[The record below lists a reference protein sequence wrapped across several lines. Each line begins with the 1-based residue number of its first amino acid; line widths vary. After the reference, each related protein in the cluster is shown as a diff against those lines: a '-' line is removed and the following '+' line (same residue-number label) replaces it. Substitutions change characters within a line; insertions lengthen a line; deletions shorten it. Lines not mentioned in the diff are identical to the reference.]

1 MKVKYIVGKK
11 KIASQVFT
19 HNVYNV
25 DMNKYTH
32 ISSLR
37 IPWARQIGISDKKGD
52 PITFHQVYRFYFYR
66 GVVKFEKS
74 VSDICSAS
82 VSDPICGHFGK
93 E

>member
-25 DMNKYTH
+25 DISTH

-37 IPWARQIGISDKKGD
+37 IPWARQTGISDKKGD

-74 VSDICSAS
+74 VSYICSAS